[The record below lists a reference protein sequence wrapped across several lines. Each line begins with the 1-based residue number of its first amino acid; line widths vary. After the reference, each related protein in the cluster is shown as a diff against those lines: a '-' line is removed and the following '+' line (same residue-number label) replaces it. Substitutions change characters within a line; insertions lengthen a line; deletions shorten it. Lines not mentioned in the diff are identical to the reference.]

1 MKKFFLFIVSIITLY
16 TNTSLS
22 EEKISFIDMDR
33 VISTSNSGVSISEQL
48 NKLSKKNILFFDKQ
62 EKIFKEK
69 EVKLI
74 SQKNIISEIDF
85 KNKVDKLKA
94 EINDYN
100 QQKSKMINNFKKLK
114 INNTNK
120 LIKLINPILVEFSK
134 NDSISVLLQKKNV
147 IIGKTELDIT
157 DKIIK
162 IVNKKIPKFKIES

>member
-1 MKKFFLFIVSIITLY
+1 MKKFFLFIVSIIILY
-16 TNTSLS
+16 TNTALS

-33 VISTSNSGVSISEQL
+33 VISTSNSGVSILEQL
-48 NKLSKKNILFFDKQ
+48 NKLNKKNILFFDKQ
-62 EKIFKEK
+62 EKTFKEK

-85 KNKVDKLKA
+85 KEKVDQLKI

-100 QQKSKMINNFKKLK
+100 QQKNKMINNFKKLK
-114 INNTNK
+114 IDNTSK
-120 LIKLINPILVEFSK
+120 LLKLINPILVEFSK
-134 NDSISVLLQKKNV
+134 NNSISVLLQKKNV

-162 IVNKKIPKFKIES
+162 IVNKKVSKFKIE

>member
-1 MKKFFLFIVSIITLY
+1 MKRFFLFIVSIIIFY
-16 TNTSLS
+16 TNTALS

-33 VISTSNSGVSISEQL
+33 VISTSNSGVSILEQL
-48 NKLSKKNILFFDKQ
+48 NKLNKKNILFFDKQ

-85 KNKVDKLKA
+85 KDKVDKIKA

-100 QQKSKMINNFKKLK
+100 QQKNKMINNFKKLK
-114 INNTNK
+114 IDNTNK
-120 LIKLINPILVEFSK
+120 LLKLINPILVEFSQD
-134 NDSISVLLQKKNV
+134 NSISFILQKKNL

-162 IVNKKIPKFKIES
+162 IANKEILKFKIE

>member
-1 MKKFFLFIVSIITLY
+1 MKKFFLSIFTIIILF
-16 TNTSLS
+16 TNAAFC
-22 EEKISFIDMDR
+22 EEKILFIDMDR

-74 SQKNIISEIDF
+74 SQKNIISENDF
-85 KNKVDKLKA
+85 NNKVEKLKT
-94 EINDYN
+94 EINAYN
-100 QQKSKMINNFKKLK
+100 QKKNKMINNFKKLK
-114 INNTNK
+114 VDNTNK
-120 LIKLINPILVEFSK
+120 LSKSINVILVEYSK
-134 NDSISVLLQKKNV
+134 DNSISFILQKKNL

-162 IVNKKIPKFKIES
+162 IVNKKVSKFKVE

>member
-134 NDSISVLLQKKNV
+134 NDSISILLQKKNV

-162 IVNKKIPKFKIES
+162 IVNKKISKFKIE

>member
-1 MKKFFLFIVSIITLY
+1 MKKFFLFIVSIIIFY
-16 TNTSLS
+16 TNTALS

-33 VISTSNSGVSISEQL
+33 VISTSNSGVSILEQL
-48 NKLSKKNILFFDKQ
+48 NKLNKKNILFFDKQ

-85 KNKVDKLKA
+85 KDKVDKIKA

-100 QQKSKMINNFKKLK
+100 QQKNKMINNFKKLK
-114 INNTNK
+114 IDNTNK
-120 LIKLINPILVEFSK
+120 LLKLINPILVEFSK
-134 NDSISVLLQKKNV
+134 NNSISILLQKKNV

-162 IVNKKIPKFKIES
+162 IVNKKVSKFKIE